1 MMHPLDQIREV
12 MSEPLVQVTLGE
24 QTASLHT
31 DPDRGWIWMLHMN
44 PNDWNL
50 IRVRR
55 SETCEFTSARN
66 RAWRFLAGHMPDDA
80 ESVEIAEAESAAS
93 ASGNGVWLAILRPS
107 DAATVRFLG
116 NDQNVVREY
125 TVTPYRSSRM
135 PRRLVYKMLNPFM
148 RRGRHTFRS
157 R

>member
-31 DPDRGWIWMLHMN
+31 DPDSGWIWMLHMN

-125 TVTPYRSSRM
+125 TVTPDRSSRM